1 VSTTIVSCHCKE
13 CQRQSGSA
21 FGIAL
26 LIRENG
32 HKVSGE
38 IKKFERISNANNR
51 VTAYFCP
58 NCGVRILGIPRYIQG
73 VYSFLN

>member
-1 VSTTIVSCHCKE
+1 M
-13 CQRQSGSA
+13 
-21 FGIAL
+21 AL

-38 IKKFERISNANNR
+38 IKKFERISNADNR

>member
-1 VSTTIVSCHCKE
+1 MSTTIVFCHFKE

-21 FGIAL
+21 FGMAF

-38 IKKFERISNANNR
+38 IKKFERISNAGNL

-58 NCGVRILGIPRYIQG
+58 NCGVRI
-73 VYSFLN
+73 